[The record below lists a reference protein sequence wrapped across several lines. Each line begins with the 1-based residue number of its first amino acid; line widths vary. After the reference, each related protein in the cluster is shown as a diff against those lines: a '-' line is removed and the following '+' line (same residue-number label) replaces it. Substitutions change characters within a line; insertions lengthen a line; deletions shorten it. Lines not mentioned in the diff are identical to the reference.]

1 MASTPGR
8 GSSREKLLDAAADLI
23 AKNSVN
29 ELTLEGVA
37 AAAGVARADITVLTA
52 VGVLWWLHDGDLV
65 EAVTPA
71 VIARDPE

>member
-1 MASTPGR
+1 MR
-8 GSSREKLLDAAADLI
+8 H
-23 AKNSVN
+23 
-29 ELTLEGVA
+29 VA
-37 AAAGVARADITVLTA
+37 TFVIVTVLTA